1 MARSLSKNRGYS
13 GTIRKVSHKHLLI
26 VYHSQSGT
34 TTRMADAVIEGARD
48 PEIEGVD
55 VRVISPL
62 EAGTEDL
69 LWADALILG
78 TPENFGYMSGAMKYF
93 LDRVYY
99 PCEGRINGLPW
110 ARFVRA
116 GNDGSGAISSIRRIL
131 KGLAVREVQEPVLIA
146 GDFDESRLDE
156 CRELGMTMAAGLEAG
171 VF

>member
-1 MARSLSKNRGYS
+1 
-13 GTIRKVSHKHLLI
+13 
-26 VYHSQSGT
+26 
-34 TTRMADAVIEGARD
+34 MADAVIEGARHPD
-48 PEIEGVD
+48 IENVE
-55 VRVISPL
+55 VRAVSPL
-62 EAGTEDL
+62 EAGADDL
-69 LWADALILG
+69 LWADALVLG

-99 PCEGRINGLPW
+99 RCEGKVEGLPW
-110 ARFVRA
+110 ALFVRA

-146 GDFDESRLDE
+146 GEFDESRLDE

>member
-1 MARSLSKNRGYS
+1 M
-13 GTIRKVSHKHLLI
+13 SHKHLLI

-34 TTRMADAVIEGARD
+34 TTRMADAVIEGARHPD
-48 PEIEGVD
+48 IENVE
-55 VRVISPL
+55 VRVVSPL
-62 EAGTEDL
+62 EAGADDL
-69 LWADALILG
+69 LWADALVLG

-99 PCEGRINGLPW
+99 PCEGKVEGLPW
-110 ARFVRA
+110 ALFVRA

-146 GDFDESRLDE
+146 GEFDESRLDE

>member
-1 MARSLSKNRGYS
+1 
-13 GTIRKVSHKHLLI
+13 
-26 VYHSQSGT
+26 
-34 TTRMADAVIEGARD
+34 MADAVIEGARHPD
-48 PEIEGVD
+48 IENVE
-55 VRVISPL
+55 VRVVSPL
-62 EAGTEDL
+62 EAGADDL

-99 PCEGRINGLPW
+99 PCESRVEGLPW
-110 ARFVRA
+110 ALFVRA

-146 GDFDESRLDE
+146 GEFDESRLDE